1 MTTKRATDTLNI
13 TEQIMDK
20 VGTEAFAEGVM
31 PRVNLWT
38 NDTQVIERDCPVC
51 GAIFVGPRTE
61 VYAALAQ
68 HDFGHRKDE
77 ERALNLLLM
86 GGA

>member
-1 MTTKRATDTLNI
+1 MNKNQQDSSEI
-13 TEQIMDK
+13 TERIVDK
-20 VGTEAFAEGVM
+20 VGAEAFAEGIM

-38 NDTQVIERDCPVC
+38 DDTQVIERDCPVC
-51 GAIFVGPRTE
+51 GSIFVGPRTE

-68 HDFGHRKDE
+68 HDFGHRRDE
-77 ERALNLLLM
+77 ERKMMTEVM

>member
-1 MTTKRATDTLNI
+1 MKKNQRDNLDI
-13 TEQIMDK
+13 IERIMDK
-20 VGTEAFAEGVM
+20 VGVEAFAEGIM
-31 PRVNLWT
+31 PTVNLWT
-38 NDTQVIERDCPVC
+38 DDTQIIERDCPVC
-51 GAIFVGPRTE
+51 GSIFVGPRTQ

-77 ERALNLLLM
+77 ERARNLMLM

>member
-1 MTTKRATDTLNI
+1 MKKNQRDNLDTI
-13 TEQIMDK
+13 ERIMDK
-20 VGTEAFAEGVM
+20 VGAEAFAEGIM

-38 NDTQVIERDCPVC
+38 DDTQIIERDCSVC

-77 ERALNLLLM
+77 EREAIRLLM

>member
-1 MTTKRATDTLNI
+1 MKKNQRDNLDI
-13 TEQIMDK
+13 IERIMDK
-20 VGTEAFAEGVM
+20 VGVEAFAEGIM
-31 PRVNLWT
+31 PTVNLWT
-38 NDTQVIERDCPVC
+38 DDTQIIERDCPVC
-51 GAIFVGPRTE
+51 GSIFVGPRTQ

-77 ERALNLLLM
+77 ESARNLMLM